1 VAAAPDESVPA
12 EPENNIVDA
21 PDVVIAT
28 SLTHLMSLPDEAGP
42 PAPDLAEPPA
52 VASPELLRG
61 GGESAPERPQTAAAP
76 EGPAPE
82 LPAPVASTGPETAPQ
97 DAVPAASVPAA
108 SAPPEPPEQ
117 AEPSG
122 SPEHGFAAGLRGA
135 SPQTAPLTALQDQPD
150 LTHVPGVTD
159 GVLPGLFRDRT
170 GEPALIYDGQTR
182 PGPPPSANPSPFY
195 ADHPAFNR
203 SGRAKGLVT
212 VAAVAVLLAGGGVI
226 AWAAAQHSGPARLTT
241 RAASAPA
248 SLPAPTQAATRAP
261 SPTPTP
267 PPPTAT
273 ASPPSSG
280 MVAVTP
286 AVFEQGDEPEVLAFL
301 DEYFAA
307 INSHDYQQY
316 RSLLDGRLRRAETA
330 AGFSDGYWSTTD
342 TGAKLVRL
350 APASAQGVAATIT
363 FTSHQA
369 PSDSPTHTSCT
380 DWRTTLYLS
389 PLAESYV
396 IQEPPPSYRASY
408 RSC

>member
-1 VAAAPDESVPA
+1 
-12 EPENNIVDA
+12 
-21 PDVVIAT
+21 
-28 SLTHLMSLPDEAGP
+28 MSLPDGAGP
-42 PAPDLAEPPA
+42 PSPGPGEPQDPPAPPAPVLAPPDPAPAEPQA
-52 VASPELLRG
+52 VA
-61 GGESAPERPQTAAAP
+61 APPAA
-76 EGPAPE
+76 E

-97 DAVPAASVPAA
+97 DAIPAASVPAASVPAG

-117 AEPSG
+117 AEPPEPTE
-122 SPEHGFAAGLRGA
+122 SPDRTEQAEPAEAPERGFVAGLPGA

-182 PGPPPSANPSPFY
+182 PGPPPFANPSPFY

-212 VAAVAVLLAGGGVI
+212 VAVVAVLLAGGGVI

-241 RAASAPA
+241 KAASAPA

-261 SPTPTP
+261 SPTPAPTP
-267 PPPTAT
+267 TPTAT

-280 MVAVTP
+280 MVAVNP
-286 AVFEQGDEPEVLAFL
+286 AVFAQGDEPEVLAFL

-307 INSHDYQQY
+307 INSRDYQQY
-316 RSLLDGRLRRAETA
+316 RGLLDGRLRRAETA

-342 TGAKLVRL
+342 SGAKLVRL
-350 APASAQGVAATIT
+350 APASGQGVAATIT

-396 IQEPPPSYRASY
+396 IQKPPPSYRAIY